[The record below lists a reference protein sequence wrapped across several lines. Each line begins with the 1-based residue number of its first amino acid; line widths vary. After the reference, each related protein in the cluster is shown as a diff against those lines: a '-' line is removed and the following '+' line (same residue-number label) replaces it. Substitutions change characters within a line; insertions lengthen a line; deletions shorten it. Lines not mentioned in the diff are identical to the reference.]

1 MGLLDLF
8 RKKQKNSANTAK
20 NRLQIIIAQDKA
32 DASGPDYL
40 PLLKRELLEV
50 IRKYVSVNP
59 DAVEVNLSHES
70 DHDVLE
76 LNIVLPDRPATATD
90 GV

>member
-50 IRKYVSVNP
+50 IRKYVHVDP
-59 DAVEVNLSHES
+59 EAVEVNLAHES

-76 LNIVLPDRPATATD
+76 FNIVLPDRPATAAD
-90 GV
+90 GI